1 MQLSKGKQSGFVG
14 LKSLVLN
21 LWRSDNFAVSVGALR
36 VEIQISYRFSKTKG
50 TKNGNIIQMQNKT
63 KNAIS
68 HKQI

>member
-14 LKSLVLN
+14 LKSLALN

-36 VEIQISYRFSKTKG
+36 VEIQISYRLHKTKG

-68 HKQI
+68 HKQ